1 MLFGILLIHSVC
13 SSKLDPAVKLLLKVS
28 YDKPEKGI
36 GISFSHFL
44 KQKLDCVPNCSFA
57 VITWV
62 FSAWRSCLLI
72 SGVSGFS
79 EFFIIDHIQ
88 KSGNHRKLLSVI
100 FQRGEYFSCYDKTFL
115 IILSF

>member
-57 VITWV
+57 VITNV
-62 FSAWRSCLLI
+62 SHGYSLLDEAI
-72 SGVSGFS
+72 CWFLAFPDFQSF
-79 EFFIIDHIQ
+79 
-88 KSGNHRKLLSVI
+88 LS
-100 FQRGEYFSCYDKTFL
+100 
-115 IILSF
+115 